1 MARKVTVF
9 LSDKAE
15 GALIEIAQRR
25 NFSFIGLVAVGLGF
39 VRLMDEAETKKQ
51 QVILRENGKDLR
63 ELELPK
69 EDKWGL
75 LGTDRPINFGAGSE
89 MQSVIDSMI
98 SKLDPDNEKPND
110 IWASIWR
117 FFYYPKTKKYCII

>member
-110 IWASIWR
+110 I
-117 FFYYPKTKKYCII
+117 